1 MPTARLDVTADAGEV
16 ALRVSGRLDAAGA
29 GAIWRAT
36 LVAAGR
42 ARGRTLRFD
51 LSAMRLCDTAGA
63 TLLLAAE
70 ATHGGT
76 AQFDGLSESAA
87 ALLLRLRPLAPATA
101 PPASPPTPGRWQARL
116 IADAVDA
123 VAFLGEAVLAVLAL
137 PRRARMLRPRDLLR
151 MADAAGVGA
160 LPLALLLGFLL
171 GLILAFQSVIPLRR
185 FGADIFVADL
195 VSISVL
201 RELGAL
207 LAAVIV
213 AGRTGS
219 AYAAEIGT
227 MKVNQ
232 ELDALFTMGLDA
244 MTFLVLPRVIAVVLV
259 MPALTLALDLAAL
272 AGMTVAMRAFGFPL
286 AAVLHE
292 VAQFATLR
300 DALDGLGKALVF
312 AAANGAIGCAAG
324 LAAGSGPRAVGEAA
338 TRAVVGGIVATI
350 VIDGLFALI
359 LYRLRS

>member
-1 MPTARLDVTADAGEV
+1 MPTARLAVAADAGTIV
-16 ALRVSGRLDAAGA
+16 MAFAGRLDAVGA
-29 GAIWRAT
+29 AAIWRAA
-36 LVAAGR
+36 LIAAGR
-42 ARGRTLRFD
+42 ARGRPLRFD
-51 LSAMRLCDTAGA
+51 LGAVSLCDTAGA

-70 ATHGGT
+70 AAHGGT
-76 AQFDGLSESAA
+76 VDFDGLSEAAA
-87 ALLLRLRPLAPATA
+87 ALLQRLRPL
-101 PPASPPTPGRWQARL
+101 TPGAVQPAARL
-116 IADAVDA
+116 PPRWWRARLLADAADA
-123 VAFLGEAVLAVLAL
+123 VAFLGEAALAVVAL
-137 PRRARMLRPRDLLR
+137 PRRVGMLRPRDLLR
-151 MADAAGVGA
+151 MADAAGAGA

-232 ELDALFTMGLDA
+232 ELDALLTMGLDA

-300 DALDGLGKALVF
+300 DALDGLGKALAF
-312 AAANGAIGCAAG
+312 AAANAAIGCAAG
-324 LAAGSGPRAVGEAA
+324 LAAGNGPRAVGEAA

-350 VIDGLFALI
+350 VIDGLFAVI